1 MGDVYGEYDFEKVGV
16 VHGRYKRSEFN
27 DIVHSI
33 NPHFIGIF
41 SIWPETY
48 CHTLTEAW
56 SSGVPVLCQDLGAP
70 GERIRAN
77 GGGYLISSDPKEAYE
92 QIISFKDKPAEY
104 EEIMKS
110 IEDITIK
117 STRQMAD
124 EYLRIYNSNMKNV
137 LYLQNSNDLKLS
149 SEVGKLSSNSYV
161 LTSDENSIKLY
172 MYDEIE
178 PDYGEF
184 GRNF

>member
-1 MGDVYGEYDFEKVGV
+1 
-16 VHGRYKRSEFN
+16 
-27 DIVHSI
+27 
-33 NPHFIGIF
+33 
-41 SIWPETY
+41 
-48 CHTLTEAW
+48 
-56 SSGVPVLCQDLGAP
+56 
-70 GERIRAN
+70 
-77 GGGYLISSDPKEAYE
+77 
-92 QIISFKDKPAEY
+92 
-104 EEIMKS
+104 
-110 IEDITIK
+110 
-117 STRQMAD
+117 MAD